1 MKIQDR
7 TFIISGGASGL
18 GKSTA
23 LEIIKSGGFVA
34 ILDLSDEE
42 AGRALEKEL
51 GPSAKFFHCNVIK
64 TESIAKAVQGTVD
77 WIKETGKPLGG
88 VVPAAGIGLPAA
100 TLDRNGNA
108 FNLDHV
114 DLVLGVNLRG
124 TIDLIRQSV
133 VHLAKVDPEGPDGE
147 RGVVIMVS
155 SSSAFD
161 GQHGQVSYAASKGAV
176 ASMALPMSRDLAK
189 YGIRVVAIAPS
200 LFTTALTAMM
210 SDRVRKSL
218 EASFIFPNRA
228 GNPPEFSFLV
238 KHIIENPMFNGA
250 VIRIDGA
257 SRLAKL

>member
-18 GKSTA
+18 GKSSA
-23 LEIIKSGGFVA
+23 VEIIKAGGYVA

-42 AGRALEKEL
+42 AGQAIEKEL
-51 GPSAKFFHCNVIK
+51 GPSAKFFHCNVIQ

-77 WIKETGKPLGG
+77 WVKKTGKPLGG
-88 VVPAAGIGLPAA
+88 VIPAAGIGLPA
-100 TLDRNGNA
+100 TVLNRKGDA
-108 FNLDHV
+108 FNLDDV
-114 DLVLGVNLRG
+114 DFVLGVNLRG

-161 GQHGQVSYAASKGAV
+161 GQYGQVSYAASKGAV
-176 ASMALPMSRDLAK
+176 ASMALPMSRDLAR
-189 YGIRVVAIAPS
+189 YGIRVVAVAPS
-200 LFTTALTAMM
+200 LFVTGLTAVM
-210 SDRVRKSL
+210 SDRVRKSI
-218 EASFIFPNRA
+218 EDTFVFPKRA
-228 GNPPEFSFLV
+228 GNPPEFSHLV

-250 VIRIDGA
+250 VIRLDGA
-257 SRLAKL
+257 SRLSKL

>member
-1 MKIQDR
+1 MLINIQ
-7 TFIISGGASGL
+7 
-18 GKSTA
+18 
-23 LEIIKSGGFVA
+23 
-34 ILDLSDEE
+34 
-42 AGRALEKEL
+42 
-51 GPSAKFFHCNVIK
+51 
-64 TESIAKAVQGTVD
+64 
-77 WIKETGKPLGG
+77 
-88 VVPAAGIGLPAA
+88 

-108 FNLDHV
+108 FDLDQV

-218 EASFIFPNRA
+218 ETSFIFPNRA

-238 KHIIENPMFNGA
+238 IIPFKTLRVCFDE
-250 VIRIDGA
+250 RCQ
-257 SRLAKL
+257 RLRLPTGQAHY